1 MSADPTYYHSEFA
14 RKVVRECPTIT
25 KERFMAGFD
34 RTNALMN
41 TIVGIANEVARLA
54 ISDGIEAIKK
64 AGLYRQQT
72 KQLCNETVRRQ
83 EEYEAKHNSN
93 FGDRLSLWLDYLDGT
108 EEEYRQHIFIVY
120 NAIKMALDKHHQTNT
135 ELKARLECGLICAQL
150 AVGQFD
156 ALMRDMKQKYGV
168 DYTPVFSLG
177 RYTNPLYYWRKICDI
192 YVKEDNPDDIIDLNR
207 DENLRTAVDVLS
219 NKLSDADLLNRIGS
233 KAICMNLETARK
245 YVSEEDL
252 QELVTIDHCEL

>member
-1 MSADPTYYHSEFA
+1 MSVDPTYYHSKFA
-14 RKVVRECPTIT
+14 RKVVMECPTIT

-41 TIVGIANEVARLA
+41 TLVGIANEVARLA
-54 ISDGIEAIKK
+54 ISDGIAAIKK
-64 AGLYRQQT
+64 AGLYRQRT
-72 KQLCNETVRRQ
+72 KQLCNETVRMQ

-108 EEEYRQHIFIVY
+108 EDEFRKHIFIVY

-135 ELKARLECGLICAQL
+135 ELMARLECGLICAQL

-156 ALMRDMKQKYGV
+156 ALMRDMKQKFGV

-177 RYTNPLYYWRKICDI
+177 RYTNPLNSWRKICSI
-192 YVKEDNPDDIIDLNR
+192 YVKEDNPDDIIDLNT
-207 DENLRTAVDVLS
+207 DENLRTAVDVLTA
-219 NKLSDADLLNRIGS
+219 KLSDADLLNRIGT
-233 KAICMNLETARK
+233 KAIEQNIETARK
-245 YVSEEDL
+245 YVSEQDL
-252 QELVTIDHCEL
+252 RDIGVEE